1 MTNQD
6 LEYFSE
12 EGLKQ
17 LQEELQDLKTKK
29 RRDIADRLEYA
40 KSLGDLSENS
50 EYQEAKEAQLLNEAK
65 VAELE
70 DMLRRAVIVHKSTSK
85 NTVEIGSK
93 IIVEQVEPRGSEL
106 TFSIV
111 GSKEA
116 SPLDNKISNES
127 PLGAALLGHK
137 KSEIV
142 KVLTPKGIVEYKI
155 VDIV

>member
-1 MTNQD
+1 MQNQES
-6 LEYFSE
+6 EYFSE
-12 EGLKQ
+12 EGLIK
-17 LQEELQDLKTKK
+17 LQEELQNLKTKK
-29 RRDIADRLEYA
+29 RREIADRLEYA

-65 VAELE
+65 IGESE
-70 DMLRRAVIVHKSTSK
+70 DMLRRAVIVQKSTSK

-93 IIVEQVEPRGSEL
+93 IIVEMVGSTGGEL

-116 SPLDNKISNES
+116 SPLENKISNES

-142 KVLTPKGIVEYKI
+142 KVQTPKGIVEYKI